1 MLTKIVV
8 MFKPFLK
15 LFISFWILSL
25 YFVYIFYNILIT
37 VLLIRFDFENYSS
50 LINNN
55 YPILNFE
62 KNLIPKILCIA
73 NLCKD
78 ITQI

>member
-15 LFISFWILSL
+15 LFISFGILSL
-25 YFVYIFYNILIT
+25 YFLYIFYNILIT

-55 YPILNFE
+55 YPIINFE
-62 KNLIPKILCIA
+62 KKLNTENIMYC
-73 NLCKD
+73 
-78 ITQI
+78 